1 MPSPM
6 QRNRSIVFK
15 LFLLIAVTVL
25 VPARGL
31 AQIPAQKAIWE
42 PEIKAFEAR
51 DRIHPP
57 PQNAVLFIGSSSF
70 RKWTAMAEDFPGIQ
84 VINRGFGGSQLD
96 DSTSFAERI
105 IFPYH
110 PRIIVLYAGDN
121 DLAAGKSPDAV
132 VAEYTNFAG
141 VVHERLPQ
149 TRIIFVSIKPSIA
162 RWNLKDKIIETNR
175 RIAEIHADNLA
186 FVDIYPHMLGPD
198 AKPRKDLLLSD
209 GLHPDEKCY
218 RLWAALIRPDLK

>member
-1 MPSPM
+1 M
-6 QRNRSIVFK
+6 QRDRSIIFI
-15 LFLLIAVTVL
+15 LFLFIAVTVL

-31 AQIPAQKAIWE
+31 AQIPAQKVIWE
-42 PEIKAFEAR
+42 PEIRAFEAR

-57 PQNAVLFIGSSSF
+57 SQNAVLFIGSSSF

-84 VINRGFGGSQLD
+84 IINRGFGGSQLD

-121 DLAAGKSPDAV
+121 DLAFGKSPDTV
-132 VAEYTNFAG
+132 VAEYTNFVS

-162 RWNLKDKIIETNR
+162 RWNLKDKIIETNH

-186 FVDIYPHMLGPD
+186 FVDIYPNMLGPD
-198 AKPRKDLLLSD
+198 GKPRKDLLLAD
-209 GLHPDEKCY
+209 GLHPSEKCY
-218 RLWAALIRPDLK
+218 RLWASLIRPYLN